1 MKFFYLFIFLL
12 VFISKVSFS
21 QYGSNNI
28 SSYDIKIVQQ
38 SININYYNN
47 SFRDSYSP
55 YYSPGNVMAAMQAKF
70 DYNFNLVNSAYS
82 KVLYQE
88 FLNPGN
94 KLKLSDWKKKVETQA
109 RKVSNVNW
117 GRQSSYTLKLR
128 AYFLDIYDK
137 ESVKNELL
145 LLQEIN
151 KEMNRLKRTFPG
163 RFHKTDRYNDI
174 LLALK
179 ALKTCNSNEISDIS
193 YKFGLF

>member
-1 MKFFYLFIFLL
+1 MKKFYLFIFLL

-70 DYNFNLVNSAYS
+70 DYNYNLVNSAYN

-88 FLNPGN
+88 FLNLGN

-117 GRQSSYTLKLR
+117 GRQSSY
-128 AYFLDIYDK
+128 A
-137 ESVKNELL
+137 
-145 LLQEIN
+145 
-151 KEMNRLKRTFPG
+151 
-163 RFHKTDRYNDI
+163 
-174 LLALK
+174 
-179 ALKTCNSNEISDIS
+179 
-193 YKFGLF
+193 

>member
-1 MKFFYLFIFLL
+1 MKKFYLFIFLL

-70 DYNFNLVNSAYS
+70 DYNYNLVNSAYN

-117 GRQSSYTLKLR
+117 GRQSSYALKLR

-163 RFHKTDRYNDI
+163 RFHKTDRYNEI

-179 ALKTCNSNEISDIS
+179 ALKTCKSNEISDIS

>member
-1 MKFFYLFIFLL
+1 MKKFYLFIFLL

-70 DYNFNLVNSAYS
+70 DYNYNLVNSAYN

-88 FLNPGN
+88 FLNLGN

-117 GRQSSYTLKLR
+117 GRQSSYALKLR

-163 RFHKTDRYNDI
+163 RFHKTDRYNEI

-179 ALKTCNSNEISDIS
+179 ALKTCKSNEISDIS